1 MVRLIPQPTGFLR
14 LRAAAVTAVVAFA
27 AAVMVALCLWKTR
40 APTDPLER
48 TLAKLAALDDGL
60 QQKVCAHR
68 SNNIP
73 KYRAATQLFHCIE
86 FDVVLDPPTGGPAA
100 VYHPPAEND
109 HGLTLDFLLA
119 NEDLPRG
126 RIWLDVKDLSDDNWE
141 RFLDQLVSHIPMERR
156 GDTIIETGWSDASV
170 REAAAAFRG
179 SGFIFSYYLPTEPA
193 IECGDASSRM
203 CDDLRTE
210 VLLTASM
217 GFSHLSFD
225 ARAQAFVQSIR
236 DRLPA
241 SMRLLTWDISG
252 KWPQMDLIREV
263 DVYIVRFPSPFST

>member
-1 MVRLIPQPTGFLR
+1 MAGLTARHGRFDR
-14 LRAAAVTAVVAFA
+14 FRAAALAAVVAVVI
-27 AAVMVALCLWKTR
+27 AVMVAVCLWNAR

-48 TLAKLAALDDGL
+48 TLAKLAALDYGL

-73 KYRAATQLFHCIE
+73 KYRSANKLFHCIE

-100 VYHPPAEND
+100 VYHPPAENN

-126 RIWLDVKDLSDDNWE
+126 RVWLDVKDLSEDNWKP
-141 RFLDQLVSHIPMERR
+141 FLDQLMRLIPMGRR
-156 GDTIIETGWSDASV
+156 GDTIIETGWSAASV
-170 REAAAAFRG
+170 RHAAATFRE
-179 SGFIFSYYLPTEPA
+179 SGFLFSYYLPTEEA
-193 IECGDASSRM
+193 IQCGAVSSRM

-225 ARAQAFVQSIR
+225 ARAQVFVQSIR
-236 DRLPA
+236 DRLPP

-263 DVYIVRFPSPFST
+263 DVYIVRFPSPFSS